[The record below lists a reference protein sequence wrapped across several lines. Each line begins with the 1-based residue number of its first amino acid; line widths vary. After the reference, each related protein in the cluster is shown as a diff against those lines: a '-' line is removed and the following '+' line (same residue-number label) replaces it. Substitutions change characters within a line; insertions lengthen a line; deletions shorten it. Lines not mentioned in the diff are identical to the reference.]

1 MVVNRGNGEGP
12 RPEVIALKEREET
25 QKASLG
31 ITHALRDAAMG
42 VAGAREGLVLPPV
55 KLTPALRKC

>member
-42 VAGAREGLVLPPV
+42 VAGRA
-55 KLTPALRKC
+55 KASSCLR